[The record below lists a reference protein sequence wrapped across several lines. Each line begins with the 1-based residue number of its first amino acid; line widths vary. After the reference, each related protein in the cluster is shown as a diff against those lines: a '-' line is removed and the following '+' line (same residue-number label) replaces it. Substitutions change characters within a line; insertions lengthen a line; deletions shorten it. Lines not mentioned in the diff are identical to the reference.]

1 MGAGEEKSE
10 RERRFL
16 FFARRGRERARG
28 CAYFASRGSRTLSE
42 GSEQRG
48 GARRRR
54 NRRRRSRK
62 GEEEQWI
69 ESIVLEARLCERER
83 RISLCLSSLFL
94 SLKTGLL
101 FHSTY
106 FLGRRCCCGLGHG
119 WRRETQRTERKRKF
133 FFFFFCLALKWER
146 ASNARKARECDEGE
160 RKKRKEEKH
169 QNR

>member
-1 MGAGEEKSE
+1 MAGMGAGEEKSE

-133 FFFFFCLALKWER
+133 FFFFFCLARKWVR
-146 ASNARKARECDEGE
+146 ASKARECDEGE